1 MLSTSGTRKKTPNKM
16 QQGAQNA
23 QNAPVCFSD
32 DFFFIF
38 IPPLFS
44 LAGILPPGLFDVLS
58 IALQKTQIPPFFC
71 LLTPKCIAFFARF
84 WQAAQNLTVVLAKTY
99 KCNAAKLCKP

>member
-32 DFFFIF
+32 DFFLHIHSSFI
-38 IPPLFS
+38 LFGRDS
-44 LAGILPPGLFDVLS
+44 
-58 IALQKTQIPPFFC
+58 T
-71 LLTPKCIAFFARF
+71 ARF
-84 WQAAQNLTVVLAKTY
+84 LRCA
-99 KCNAAKLCKP
+99 